1 MRLQL
6 KQSVKPWIRWTGWF
20 LVASVFAIACVAL
33 ASWQIE
39 RRSEAVSKIERVAAN
54 YDLNTVA
61 LDEVSSLDPDSI
73 VSYEWRS
80 VELSGRYLTDDALL
94 VRNRAIAGQPGFVQL
109 VPFETTNGEVVVI
122 ERGWIPADSE
132 LNPSRAFLPSEAD
145 KIIIAR
151 VRLGEVIPNRDSPTG
166 QLTSIN
172 LPEISELLAQELETS
187 FYLRMLTESP
197 AENENPQPLSRP
209 VLDEGNHLSYAVQWI
224 IFAAMGFFAL
234 FWAIRQEQE
243 YRRMENDP
251 SYVPRA
257 ARRKA
262 NTDSSVEDE
271 ILDRT
276 N

>member
-1 MRLQL
+1 
-6 KQSVKPWIRWTGWF
+6 
-20 LVASVFAIACVAL
+20 VAL

-54 YDLNTVA
+54 YDLNPVGF
-61 LDEVSSLDPDSI
+61 DEVSSLGYDS
-73 VSYEWRS
+73 VVAYEWRS
-80 VELSGRYLTDDALL
+80 VELSGSYFTEDALL

-109 VPFETTNGEVVVI
+109 VPFITEAGATVVV
-122 ERGWIPADSE
+122 ERGWIAADSD
-132 LNPSRAFLPSEAD
+132 LNPSRALLPSETD
-145 KIIIAR
+145 KTIIAR
-151 VRLGEVIPNRDSPTG
+151 VRLGEVIPNRDSPSG

-172 LPEISELLAQELETS
+172 LPEISELLAQELETD
-187 FYLRMLTESP
+187 FYLRMVTESP
-197 AENENPQPLSRP
+197 AENTNPQPLSRP

-224 IFAAMGFFAL
+224 IFAVMGFFAF

-243 YRRMENDP
+243 YRRMDKDP

-262 NTDSSVEDE
+262 NADSSIEDE
-271 ILDRT
+271 ILDRI

>member
-1 MRLQL
+1 M
-6 KQSVKPWIRWTGWF
+6 
-20 LVASVFAIACVAL
+20 AL

-54 YDLNTVA
+54 YDLNPVA
-61 LDEVSSLDPDSI
+61 FDEVSSLDVDSI

-80 VELSGRYLTDDALL
+80 VELSGRYLTGDVLL

-109 VPFETTNGEVVVI
+109 VPFETSNDEIVVI
-122 ERGWIPADSE
+122 ERGWIPADSD
-132 LNPSRAFLPSEAD
+132 LNPSRELFPSETD
-145 KIIIAR
+145 RTIIAR
-151 VRLGEVIPNRDSPTG
+151 VRLGEAIPNRDSPTG

-172 LPEISELLAQELETS
+172 LPEIRELLSKEVETS
-187 FYLRMLTESP
+187 FYLRMVTESP
-197 AENENPQPLSRP
+197 AESSNPQPLSRP

-243 YRRMENDP
+243 FRRMDKDP
-251 SYVPRA
+251 SYIPRA

-271 ILDRT
+271 ILDRS

>member
-1 MRLQL
+1 LMT
-6 KQSVKPWIRWTGWF
+6 KTVKPWIRWTGWF
-20 LVASVFAIACVAL
+20 LVASVFAVACVGL
-33 ASWQIE
+33 ASWQID

-54 YDLNTVA
+54 YDLDPVA
-61 LDEVSSLDPDSI
+61 LEEVSSLDTDS
-73 VSYEWRS
+73 VVAYEWRL
-80 VELSGRYLTDDALL
+80 VEFSGNYITEDAWL
-94 VRNRAIAGQPGFVQL
+94 VRNRAIAGQPGFVQI
-109 VPFETTNGEVVVI
+109 VPFETETGATVVV
-122 ERGWIPADSE
+122 ERGWIAADSY
-132 LNPSRAFLPSEAD
+132 LNPSRALLPSEAN
-145 KIIIAR
+145 KTIIAR

-172 LPEISELLAQELETS
+172 LPEIRELLAQELETN
-187 FYLRMLTESP
+187 FYLRMVTESP
-197 AENENPQPLSRP
+197 AEDSNPQPLSRP

-224 IFAAMGFFAL
+224 IFAAMGFFAF

-243 YRRMENDP
+243 YRRMDKDP

-262 NTDSSVEDE
+262 NADSSIEDE

>member
-1 MRLQL
+1 M
-6 KQSVKPWIRWTGWF
+6 
-20 LVASVFAIACVAL
+20 AL

-54 YDLNTVA
+54 YDLNPIA
-61 LDEVSSLDPDSI
+61 FDEVSPLDVDSI

-80 VELSGRYLTDDALL
+80 VELSGRYLSGDVLL

-109 VPFETTNGEVVVI
+109 VPFETSNGEIVVI
-122 ERGWIPADSE
+122 ERGWISADSD
-132 LNPSRAFLPSEAD
+132 LNPSRELFPSETD
-145 KIIIAR
+145 RTIIAR
-151 VRLGEVIPNRDSPTG
+151 VRLGEAIPNRNSPTG

-172 LPEISELLAQELETS
+172 LPEIRELLSKEVETS
-187 FYLRMLTESP
+187 FYLRMVTESP
-197 AENENPQPLSRP
+197 AESSNPQPLSRP

-243 YRRMENDP
+243 FRRMYKDP
-251 SYVPRA
+251 SYIPRA

-271 ILDRT
+271 ILDRS

>member
-1 MRLQL
+1 M
-6 KQSVKPWIRWTGWF
+6 
-20 LVASVFAIACVAL
+20 FAIACVAL

-54 YDLNTVA
+54 YDLNPIA
-61 LDEVSSLDPDSI
+61 FDEVSPLDVDSI

-80 VELSGRYLTDDALL
+80 VELSGRYLTGDVLL

-109 VPFETTNGEVVVI
+109 VPFETSNGEIVVI
-122 ERGWIPADSE
+122 ERGWIPADSD
-132 LNPSRAFLPSEAD
+132 LNPSREFFPSETD
-145 KIIIAR
+145 RTIIAR
-151 VRLGEVIPNRDSPTG
+151 VRLGEAIPNRNSPTG

-172 LPEISELLAQELETS
+172 LPEISELLSKEVETS
-187 FYLRMLTESP
+187 FYLRMVTESP
-197 AENENPQPLSRP
+197 AESSKPQPLSRP

-243 YRRMENDP
+243 FRRMDKDP
-251 SYVPRA
+251 SYIPRA

-271 ILDRT
+271 ILDRS

>member
-1 MRLQL
+1 
-6 KQSVKPWIRWTGWF
+6 
-20 LVASVFAIACVAL
+20 VAL

-54 YDLNTVA
+54 YDLNPMA
-61 LDEVSSLDPDSI
+61 FDEVSPLDVDSI
-73 VSYEWRS
+73 VPFEWRS
-80 VELSGRYLTDDALL
+80 VELSGRYLTGDVLL

-109 VPFETTNGEVVVI
+109 VPFETSNGEIVVI
-122 ERGWIPADSE
+122 ERGWIPADSD
-132 LNPSRAFLPSEAD
+132 LNPSRSREFFPSETD
-145 KIIIAR
+145 RTIIAR
-151 VRLGEVIPNRDSPTG
+151 VRLGEAIPNRNSPTG

-172 LPEISELLAQELETS
+172 LPEISELLSKEVETS
-187 FYLRMLTESP
+187 FYLRMVTESP
-197 AENENPQPLSRP
+197 AESSNPQPLSRP

-243 YRRMENDP
+243 FRRMDKDP
-251 SYVPRA
+251 SYIPRA

-271 ILDRT
+271 ILDRS